1 MSGFNWN
8 MALGGASILT
18 LTFGTVYLADCRFT
32 GKPEEREKC
41 YLTAAGY
48 LGIGATA
55 GGAYKAGLW
64 RPNPELTDAQRRAA
78 PPIDKPER

>member
-8 MALGGASILT
+8 MALGGASVLT
-18 LTFGTVYLADCRFT
+18 LTFGAVYLADCRFT
-32 GKPEEREKC
+32 GGERESC

-64 RPNPELTDAQRRAA
+64 RPNPALTDEQRRAA
-78 PPIDKPER
+78 PPIDRPLE